1 MPKVYAID
9 GITPVVDP
17 SAFVHPTASIIGD
30 VIVGPDCYVGPG
42 VSLRGDMGQI
52 VMRRGSNMQDNCIA
66 HSFAGCHVLLDEFA
80 NVGHGAVLHGCR
92 LGKRV
97 LIGMN
102 AVLMD
107 GAVIGDY
114 SFIGALAMVRAG
126 FEVPPRSLAAGIP
139 AKVIRDLTEHEIQWK
154 CDGDEDYQNI
164 IRRCRGSLEAV
175 DPLRAIDSEAVRLDV
190 DGVPPLYKTRQAN
203 APK

>member
-9 GITPVVDP
+9 GIVPVVDP
-17 SAFVHPTASIIGD
+17 AAFVHPTASIIGD

-42 VSLRGDMGQI
+42 VSLRGDMGRI

-66 HSFAGCHVLLDEFA
+66 HSFAGCDVVLDEGA

-92 LGKRV
+92 LGKAV

-107 GAVIGDY
+107 GATVGD
-114 SFIGALAMVRAG
+114 FAFVGALAMVRAG
-126 FEVPPRSLAAGIP
+126 FEVPPRTLVAGIP
-139 AKVIRDLTEHEIQWK
+139 AKILRDLTDEEIEWK
-154 CDGDEDYQNI
+154 RLGDLDYQNI
-164 IRRCRGSLEAV
+164 IRRSRESLEAV
-175 DPLRAIDSEAVRLDV
+175 EPLTGIDSDATRIKI
-190 DGVPPLYKTRQAN
+190 DGVPPLYRYR
-203 APK
+203 